1 MHLYQ
6 HAVIETA
13 SYPSHINQITIP
25 VQPGQQRAEM
35 FSRSF
40 GRSKSADDE
49 MTGLLRF
56 DLEPVFRASL
66 LVFAF
71 PVLSHNPFEA
81 VLFNCFEKCDAICF
95 HMIGEANPAAV
106 VGK

>member
-1 MHLYQ
+1 LSQ
-6 HAVIETA
+6 HPVLETA
-13 SYPSHINQITIP
+13 SDPSHTNQITIP
-25 VQPGQQRAEM
+25 VQPCQQRAEM

-40 GRSKSADDE
+40 ARSKSSDDK

-71 PVLSHNPFEA
+71 PLLSHDPFEA